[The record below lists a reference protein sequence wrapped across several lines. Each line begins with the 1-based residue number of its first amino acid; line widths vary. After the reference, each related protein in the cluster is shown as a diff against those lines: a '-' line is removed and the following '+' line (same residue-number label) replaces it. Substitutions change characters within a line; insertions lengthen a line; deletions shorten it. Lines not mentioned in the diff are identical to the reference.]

1 MNVKQFYIDTN
12 SNYEEALSRM
22 MNDFLIEKLVS
33 KFIANN
39 QYSAIISAYDEKNYQ
54 EVFANA
60 HALKGVAGNLALTSL
75 YEIASI
81 LCEATRN
88 NATPNLDKEIE
99 TLKERYSLIINCY
112 NNG

>member
-1 MNVKQFYIDTN
+1 MDVKKFYLDTN

-33 KFIANN
+33 KFISNN
-39 QYSAIISAYDEKNYQ
+39 QYDALISAYENKDYQ
-54 EVFANA
+54 AVFTNA

-75 YEIASI
+75 FEIASVI
-81 LCEATRN
+81 TEATRN
-88 NATPNLDKEIE
+88 GATPNLDQEIE
-99 TLKERYSLIINCY
+99 MLKESYSLIVNCF